1 MSKKVEF
8 TFQIT
13 SKARSRDD
21 DPYIRHTN
29 FIDYCNANKV
39 DLSENFLE
47 AFEKNGLLYPCVR
60 VLKPRELLRRECR
73 AANRS
78 TYKIRDEWMPF
89 INLEDRINES
99 HFWQFNEF
107 QEAIKFGHPLERAIR
122 EKHPFVFEPRVQ
134 KFKTWNRYQV
144 IVEKINGNNRKESRA
159 NHYYSPWKI
168 FFVNELN
175 KLNTVKYSLVMR
187 SKLNFAISGGRL
199 RTSSL
204 NEFSQLFAIITSFS
218 YRRALLEIKYFE
230 GTSHTQNDWADIVK
244 QADKI
249 AKKLFVAFVYTDW
262 IRFLR
267 KLIELY
273 EKYRDNE
280 RLLLSEE
287 AKNNVSRTVRFLIFA
302 TGHEF
307 QKICDDVSG
316 PYKKSRGRGW
326 KDGVMIYPESLEKMF
341 PDEKWDLQQNVRHLL
356 NQELKILNSS
366 LIKEEQI
373 PEHLCEQLFDEL
385 VEDPKG
391 SALAAV
397 RKVNKAYANPSLWQE
412 DEIWSG
418 IRNFALSI
426 EDHGKCWIGGSK
438 LDNVFTKIFHSDYDA
453 LKAKTGEKKFTDVHS
468 TDEFIEKLKSL
479 KTTEVIPINKRCG
492 RHLLIAHLTR
502 NYSVHWRGL
511 FGDDLGKI
519 FI

>member
-1 MSKKVEF
+1 
-8 TFQIT
+8 
-13 SKARSRDD
+13 
-21 DPYIRHTN
+21 
-29 FIDYCNANKV
+29 
-39 DLSENFLE
+39 
-47 AFEKNGLLYPCVR
+47 
-60 VLKPRELLRRECR
+60 
-73 AANRS
+73 
-78 TYKIRDEWMPF
+78 
-89 INLEDRINES
+89 
-99 HFWQFNEF
+99 
-107 QEAIKFGHPLERAIR
+107 
-122 EKHPFVFEPRVQ
+122 
-134 KFKTWNRYQV
+134 
-144 IVEKINGNNRKESRA
+144 
-159 NHYYSPWKI
+159 
-168 FFVNELN
+168 
-175 KLNTVKYSLVMR
+175 MR

-244 QADKI
+244 QADQI
-249 AKKLFVAFVYTDW
+249 AKKLFAAFVYTDW

-356 NQELKILNSS
+356 VRELHSFNST
-366 LIKEEQI
+366 LIQGEQI
-373 PEHLCEQLFDEL
+373 PESLCEQLFDEL
-385 VEDPKG
+385 LEEPKG
-391 SALAAV
+391 SALAAI
-397 RKVNKAYANPSLWQE
+397 RKVNKAYGNPGLWQE

-418 IRNFALSI
+418 IIDFSKSI
-426 EDHGKCWIGGSK
+426 EVHGKSWIGGSK
-438 LDNVFTKIFHSDYDA
+438 LDNVLTNLFSSKLFPSTYEL
-453 LKAKTGEKKFTDVHS
+453 LKKKTGRDKFTDIHN
-468 TDEFIEKLKSL
+468 TDEFIEKLKFL

-511 FGDDLGKI
+511 FGDDLRENLYLIYPSLMRTLIVIYADYKRQ
-519 FI
+519 